1 MERKVLR
8 DSILHHFALS
18 SVSKKKKQLRGAG
31 LSIVPCWHI
40 WDSGFSI
47 GPHRCFEERSH
58 AHFSGE
64 LWIMKCNLSGSSE
77 QG

>member
-1 MERKVLR
+1 MKRKVLR

-18 SVSKKKKQLRGAG
+18 SVSKKKKQLREAD

-40 WDSGFSI
+40 LDSVFRI
-47 GPHRCFEERSH
+47 GPHRCFEKRSDVV
-58 AHFSGE
+58 FGGE
-64 LWIMKCNLSGSSE
+64 WWIMKCNLSGSSE

>member
-1 MERKVLR
+1 MKRKVLR

-40 WDSGFSI
+40 LDSGFS
-47 GPHRCFEERSH
+47 FVVLRSGLMS
-58 AHFSGE
+58 FLVESCG
-64 LWIMKCNLSGSSE
+64 
-77 QG
+77 

>member
-1 MERKVLR
+1 MKRKVLR

-40 WDSGFSI
+40 LDSGFSI
-47 GPHRCFEERSH
+47 GPHRCFEKRFDVL
-58 AHFSGE
+58 FSGE
-64 LWIMKCNLSGSSE
+64 LWIMTCNLSGSSE